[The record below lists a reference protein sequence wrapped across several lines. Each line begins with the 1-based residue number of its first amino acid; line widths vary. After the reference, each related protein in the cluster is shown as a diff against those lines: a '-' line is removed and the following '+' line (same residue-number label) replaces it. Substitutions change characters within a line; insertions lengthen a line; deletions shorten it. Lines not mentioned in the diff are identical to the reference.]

1 MQCFKSLHSSVEEEA
16 QQAFGTD
23 TILLTAGYFLTFLYF
38 AVFLG
43 KFNRKE
49 HKVSTHCPSPCL
61 NFLRSGLLSWE
72 YYASD

>member
-1 MQCFKSLHSSVEEEA
+1 VEEEA

-38 AVFLG
+38 AIFLG

-49 HKVSTHCPSPCL
+49 HKVSTDHASPMFKL
-61 NFLRSGLLSWE
+61 KFLRPGLLSWE
-72 YYASD
+72 YYASDSLWW

>member
-1 MQCFKSLHSSVEEEA
+1 MQYLNKSLYSSVEEEA

-49 HKVSTHCPSPCL
+49 HKVSTCNIGTMC
-61 NFLRSGLLSWE
+61 
-72 YYASD
+72 